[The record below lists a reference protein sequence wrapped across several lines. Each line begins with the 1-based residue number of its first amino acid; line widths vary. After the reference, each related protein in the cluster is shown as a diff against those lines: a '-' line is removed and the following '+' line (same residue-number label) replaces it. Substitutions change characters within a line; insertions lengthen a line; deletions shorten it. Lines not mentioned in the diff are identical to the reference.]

1 MGDIKLNQKK
11 EWAQTLFVAEGMSQ
25 KEISAKTG
33 ISAQTIN
40 KWVNE
45 NDGRWKTLRT
55 SMIVTRQEQL
65 KRIYMQIQ
73 ELNTFIMQREE
84 GQRFANSKEADT
96 LTKLS
101 SAARNL
107 ENDTSIADVIE
118 VSKQV
123 LQFVRRQMPGKS
135 EEIAII
141 FDEFIKDKLKRG

>member
-1 MGDIKLNQKK
+1 MSDLKVSQKK
-11 EWAQTLFVAEGMSQ
+11 AWAQTLFISEGLSQ

-33 ISAQTIN
+33 VSAQTIN

-45 NDGRWKTLRT
+45 NNGKWKTLRT

-73 ELNTFIMQREE
+73 ELNTFIMNRPE
-84 GQRFANSKEADT
+84 GERFANSKEADALSK
-96 LTKLS
+96 LTT
-101 SAARNL
+101 AARSL

-123 LQFVRRQMPGKS
+123 LQFVRRTMPEKA
-135 EEIAII
+135 EELAIV
-141 FDEFIKDKLKRG
+141 FDEFIKEKLKR